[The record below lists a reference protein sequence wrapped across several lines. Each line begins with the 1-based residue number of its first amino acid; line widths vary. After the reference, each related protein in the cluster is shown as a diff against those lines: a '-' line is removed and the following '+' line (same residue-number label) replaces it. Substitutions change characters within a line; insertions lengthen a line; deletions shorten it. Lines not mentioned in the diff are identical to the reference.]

1 MDKWDELKEKQYKEL
16 EKIFEDI
23 ELTEE
28 EWQYLNWLWKFDF
41 ETRGIFIS
49 IFKKLKVGV

>member
-49 IFKKLKVGV
+49 IFKKLKGSV